1 MYNRD
6 RWLQVTIIQLLWL
19 LQTRTHYT
27 QWLYWWLFYIPSYS
41 NLSAKLSNKLHL
53 VACNLF
59 AKPSNTF
66 ILLPRF
72 ATDQIPSSNKSGFAI
87 FDWKHLRQY
96 SCIFIW
102 FSNLFSCLSFYGIF
116 WRRSQLTYIA
126 LYTNT
131 ACLKWEIETNLP
143 QVTL

>member
-6 RWLQVTIIQLLWL
+6 SRWLSVSYCDYYRLEHTILNDYIGG
-19 LQTRTHYT
+19 Y
-27 QWLYWWLFYIPSYS
+27 FIPSYS

-72 ATDQIPSSNKSGFAI
+72 ATDQIPSSNKSGFTI